1 MFLKEKLAEDKLIN
15 SMEIV
20 LVCHV
25 ADSLQ
30 EKTIFL
36 TEKKKVNS
44 TQINQNSKHDY
55 SKMKS
60 KRGYSVLGTSTHEY
74 QKVNC
79 IFLQGS
85 ADPFLLS
92 CISNRQKT
100 TKNINFSR
108 DPPR

>member
-36 TEKKKVNS
+36 TEKKKLTALRLTKIANTTTVKWSQNMVIASEVPQLMS
-44 TQINQNSKHDY
+44 TK
-55 SKMKS
+55 K
-60 KRGYSVLGTSTHEY
+60 
-74 QKVNC
+74 
-79 IFLQGS
+79 
-85 ADPFLLS
+85 
-92 CISNRQKT
+92 
-100 TKNINFSR
+100 
-108 DPPR
+108 

>member
-36 TEKKKVNS
+36 TEKKNLTVLRLTKIANTTTVKWSQNVVIASKVPQLMS
-44 TQINQNSKHDY
+44 TK
-55 SKMKS
+55 K
-60 KRGYSVLGTSTHEY
+60 
-74 QKVNC
+74 
-79 IFLQGS
+79 
-85 ADPFLLS
+85 
-92 CISNRQKT
+92 
-100 TKNINFSR
+100 
-108 DPPR
+108 

>member
-1 MFLKEKLAEDKLIN
+1 MFLKEKLAEDK
-15 SMEIV
+15 

-60 KRGYSVLGTSTHEY
+60 KHGYSV
-74 QKVNC
+74 
-79 IFLQGS
+79 
-85 ADPFLLS
+85 
-92 CISNRQKT
+92 
-100 TKNINFSR
+100 
-108 DPPR
+108 

>member
-36 TEKKKVNS
+36 TEKKKLTALRLTKIANTTTVKWSQNVVIASKVPQLMS
-44 TQINQNSKHDY
+44 TK
-55 SKMKS
+55 K
-60 KRGYSVLGTSTHEY
+60 
-74 QKVNC
+74 
-79 IFLQGS
+79 
-85 ADPFLLS
+85 
-92 CISNRQKT
+92 
-100 TKNINFSR
+100 
-108 DPPR
+108 

>member
-36 TEKKKVNS
+36 TEKKELTALRLTKIANTTTVKWSQNVVIASKVPQLMS
-44 TQINQNSKHDY
+44 TK
-55 SKMKS
+55 K
-60 KRGYSVLGTSTHEY
+60 
-74 QKVNC
+74 
-79 IFLQGS
+79 
-85 ADPFLLS
+85 
-92 CISNRQKT
+92 
-100 TKNINFSR
+100 
-108 DPPR
+108 

>member
-36 TEKKKVNS
+36 TEKKKLTALRLTKIANTTTVKWS
-44 TQINQNSKHDY
+44 QNMVIASEVPQL
-55 SKMKS
+55 M
-60 KRGYSVLGTSTHEY
+60 
-74 QKVNC
+74 N
-79 IFLQGS
+79 
-85 ADPFLLS
+85 
-92 CISNRQKT
+92 
-100 TKNINFSR
+100 TKK
-108 DPPR
+108 

>member
-36 TEKKKVNS
+36 TEKKKLTALRLTKIANTTTVKWS
-44 TQINQNSKHDY
+44 
-55 SKMKS
+55 
-60 KRGYSVLGTSTHEY
+60 
-74 QKVNC
+74 QKVV
-79 IFLQGS
+79 IASKVPQLMS
-85 ADPFLLS
+85 
-92 CISNRQKT
+92 
-100 TKNINFSR
+100 TKK
-108 DPPR
+108 

>member
-36 TEKKKVNS
+36 TEKKKLTVLRLTKIANTTTVKWSQNVVIASKVPQLMS
-44 TQINQNSKHDY
+44 TK
-55 SKMKS
+55 K
-60 KRGYSVLGTSTHEY
+60 
-74 QKVNC
+74 
-79 IFLQGS
+79 
-85 ADPFLLS
+85 
-92 CISNRQKT
+92 
-100 TKNINFSR
+100 
-108 DPPR
+108 

>member
-36 TEKKKVNS
+36 TEKKKLTALRLTKIANTTTVKWS
-44 TQINQNSKHDY
+44 QNVVIAS
-55 SKMKS
+55 
-60 KRGYSVLGTSTHEY
+60 
-74 QKVNC
+74 
-79 IFLQGS
+79 
-85 ADPFLLS
+85 
-92 CISNRQKT
+92 
-100 TKNINFSR
+100 
-108 DPPR
+108 

>member
-36 TEKKKVNS
+36 TEKKKL
-44 TQINQNSKHDY
+44 T
-55 SKMKS
+55 
-60 KRGYSVLGTSTHEY
+60 VLRLTKIE
-74 QKVNC
+74 N
-79 IFLQGS
+79 
-85 ADPFLLS
+85 
-92 CISNRQKT
+92 T
-100 TKNINFSR
+100 TTVK
-108 DPPR
+108 

>member
-36 TEKKKVNS
+36 TEKKKS
-44 TQINQNSKHDY
+44 
-55 SKMKS
+55 
-60 KRGYSVLGTSTHEY
+60 
-74 QKVNC
+74 
-79 IFLQGS
+79 
-85 ADPFLLS
+85 
-92 CISNRQKT
+92 
-100 TKNINFSR
+100 
-108 DPPR
+108 

>member
-36 TEKKKVNS
+36 TEKKNL
-44 TQINQNSKHDY
+44 T
-55 SKMKS
+55 
-60 KRGYSVLGTSTHEY
+60 VLRLT
-74 QKVNC
+74 KIAN
-79 IFLQGS
+79 
-85 ADPFLLS
+85 
-92 CISNRQKT
+92 T
-100 TKNINFSR
+100 TTVK
-108 DPPR
+108 